1 MSSIRPA
8 SVLLA
13 FLAAGCT
20 PPAPGG
26 TAAAPPP
33 PTDSAFAAI
42 QERGA
47 APHAMGVDQHTST
60 HRFDDLPDGGRIELQ
75 RDVDD
80 PAGVEQIR
88 RHMRHI
94 AAAFA
99 EGDFGIPGFVHDL
112 TEVPGTRVMAAKR
125 AAIEYRVED
134 LPRGAA
140 VSIRTRDPEA
150 VAAIH
155 AFLAFQ
161 RSDHRAHEHHRH

>member
-1 MSSIRPA
+1 VSTIRSA
-8 SVLLA
+8 AVLLA
-13 FLAAGCT
+13 CLAAGCT

-26 TAAAPPP
+26 AAAAPPP

-99 EGDFGIPGFVHDL
+99 EGDFRVPGFVHDRS
-112 TEVPGTRVMAAKR
+112 EVPGTRVMTAKR
-125 AAIEYRVED
+125 AAIEYVVED

-140 VSIRTRDPEA
+140 VRIRTRDAEA
-150 VAAIH
+150 LAAIH

-161 RSDHRAHEHHRH
+161 RSDHRAHGHDGH